1 MIFGGRCPLVP
12 FHSSLECVRIRCCFR
27 RRVRGAKGDL
37 QIESARVCVKIHDF
51 ACKIEVRA
59 FLGAH
64 GLRLDLLD
72 GNAAACHDG
81 FTDRSE
87 ARYRNGEIFEKLADS
102 VAFFGCDGVNLFVR
116 GNGAKLDER
125 LAQLGGEKLIES
137 IDEVAVFIFFKVG
150 KKSLIERLRVKRR
163 F

>member
-1 MIFGGRCPLVP
+1 MISGGRCPLVP
-12 FHSSLECVRIRCCFR
+12 FLFSLECVRIRCCFR

-37 QIESARVCVKIHDF
+37 QIESARVCVKVHDL

-64 GLRLDLLD
+64 GLRFDLLD
-72 GNAAACHDG
+72 GNAAAGYDG
-81 FTDRSE
+81 FADGAE

-102 VAFFGCDGVNLFVR
+102 AAFLRGNGVDLFVR

-137 IDEVAVFIFFKVG
+137 IDEVAVFVFFKVG